1 MHAITAKNLF
11 RRRNPGAIHQPL
23 QTAKNAARR
32 LDGMACAV
40 LVGHIGFDKTCA
52 GAQLGS
58 QRLASVLFT
67 SASTTLPPAST
78 IMRAVPAPSPEAP
91 PVTTK
96 TEFSICILSLLFEF
110 AGESYHY
117 QTVAYG
123 NRRRQVLIV
132 EEFSCDFTALTGAMG
147 LAKPL

>member
-58 QRLASVLFT
+58 QRLASV
-67 SASTTLPPAST
+67 PVHIRQHNPASRLDNHARRT
-78 IMRAVPAPSPEAP
+78 RTQPGG
-91 PVTTK
+91 T
-96 TEFSICILSLLFEF
+96 
-110 AGESYHY
+110 AGYDK
-117 QTVAYG
+117 
-123 NRRRQVLIV
+123 N
-132 EEFSCDFTALTGAMG
+132 
-147 LAKPL
+147 